1 MFCYPKK
8 KWLTLG
14 ARDFSCAVSGLGQK
28 KKTTVTRTWYTA
40 ADTEASCRTREK
52 TSGTQ
57 DRSGLA
63 STPVIY
69 LVKWAQKIMGTE
81 APYNVQSNDKE
92 FVTIN
97 NEPPLPTNP

>member
-1 MFCYPKK
+1 MPETFH
-8 KWLTLG
+8 
-14 ARDFSCAVSGLGQK
+14 ARFPVSAK
-28 KKTTVTRTWYTA
+28 KKTTVIRTWYTA

-81 APYNVQSNDKE
+81 APYNVQSNDNE

-97 NEPPLPTNP
+97 NEPPPLPILNDPLPPSP

>member
-1 MFCYPKK
+1 MPETFH
-8 KWLTLG
+8 
-14 ARDFSCAVSGLGQK
+14 ARFPVSAK
-28 KKTTVTRTWYTA
+28 KKTTITRTWYTA

-81 APYNVQSNDKE
+81 APYNVQSNDNE